1 MKKVVDLKNILM
13 KGRSDIVRDIRKCV
27 RENFG
32 DRIVLTGIKDD
43 SVLDSLTRTSSYGIP
58 IEDIGCN
65 SGLDILDYAMSSIVV
80 YDKDC
85 LDHSPNGDYL
95 INNPRD
101 AVKGFLKLGY

>member
-1 MKKVVDLKNILM
+1 M
-13 KGRSDIVRDIRKCV
+13 KGRSDIVHDIRKCV

-32 DRIVLTGIKDD
+32 DRVVLAGIKDD

-58 IEDIGCN
+58 IEDLGCDF
-65 SGLDILDYAMSSIVV
+65 GPDILDYAMFSIVV
-80 YDKDC
+80 YDKDY
-85 LDHSPNGDYL
+85 LNPSSNGDYI